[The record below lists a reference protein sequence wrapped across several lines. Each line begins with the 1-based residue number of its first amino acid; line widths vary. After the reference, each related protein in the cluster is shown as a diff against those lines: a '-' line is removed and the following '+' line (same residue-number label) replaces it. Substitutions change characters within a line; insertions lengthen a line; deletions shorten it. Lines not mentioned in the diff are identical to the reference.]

1 MYEYVKTAKR
11 GGVSSVS
18 RRFEC
23 SKDGFDVIKTIDK
36 EFIESL
42 NRQRNDCPDT
52 ILYIDSTNLYG
63 RIQCER
69 LPIRSYDFLDKKE
82 LKYFDLFMKTR
93 SANYKNGQPC
103 ISYQKFFNNYFES
116 NLPQKLDKS
125 KDEKL
130 SFLVEADIKC
140 DEKLHSYMKGFPVP
154 ADKYKISPS
163 ALSQKSKI
171 YKEEQE
177 YGKKTNETRGP
188 APSLPAKLCLTLL
201 PKIHFKSTLE
211 HLLLLTEIG
220 YEVTQVHSVL
230 RSVSSP
236 FLKSWVLHNTGE
248 INTGII

>member
-1 MYEYVKTAKR
+1 MYEYVKSAKR

-93 SANYKNGQPC
+93 SAWFWC
-103 ISYQKFFNNYFES
+103 DFFIA
-116 NLPQKLDKS
+116 
-125 KDEKL
+125 EKL
-130 SFLVEADIKC
+130 F
-140 DEKLHSYMKGFPVP
+140 
-154 ADKYKISPS
+154 
-163 ALSQKSKI
+163 
-171 YKEEQE
+171 
-177 YGKKTNETRGP
+177 
-188 APSLPAKLCLTLL
+188 
-201 PKIHFKSTLE
+201 
-211 HLLLLTEIG
+211 
-220 YEVTQVHSVL
+220 SVL
-230 RSVSSP
+230 SPDPQFLYVRVFVSWYS
-236 FLKSWVLHNTGE
+236 H
-248 INTGII
+248 